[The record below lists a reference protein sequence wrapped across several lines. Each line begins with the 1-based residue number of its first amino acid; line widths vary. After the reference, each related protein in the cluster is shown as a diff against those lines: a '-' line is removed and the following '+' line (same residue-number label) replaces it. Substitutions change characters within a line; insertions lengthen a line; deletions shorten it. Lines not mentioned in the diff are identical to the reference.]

1 MLPCYTCQLTIFA
14 LLLLQRVVLLPSWL
28 HLQQHSRATLPTTT
42 ITLHAAAG
50 IAHDLMLECCAI
62 GEGRR
67 ACPSLLG
74 DLRIRPVL
82 PETGYDVPLDRYIL
96 YCYIHTIFNTC
107 MYTRSNYCTVCFISI

>member
-1 MLPCYTCQLTIFA
+1 MSSASTILTTHRTNTHP
-14 LLLLQRVVLLPSWL
+14 LRCT
-28 HLQQHSRATLPTTT
+28 ATPLN
-42 ITLHAAAG
+42 AAG

-82 PETGYDVPLDRYIL
+82 PETGYDVPLDRY
-96 YCYIHTIFNTC
+96 
-107 MYTRSNYCTVCFISI
+107 VV

>member
-1 MLPCYTCQLTIFA
+1 MLPYWSYQLSIPA
-14 LLLLQRVVLLPSWL
+14 LLLLQLVARLLYRL
-28 HLQQHSRATLPTTT
+28 YLRQTLTRYTAIACIYCT
-42 ITLHAAAG
+42 NAAG

-82 PETGYDVPLDRYIL
+82 PETGYDVPLDRYVT
-96 YCYIHTIFNTC
+96 YCNVYTIQYIHT
-107 MYTRSNYCTVCFISI
+107 YL